1 MQVSEEGL
9 ALIKQFE
16 GFSPVMYRC
25 PAGIPTIGYGHVV
38 YRPEQFSGGITQAQ
52 AEQWL
57 RQDVQL
63 AQQAVARLIAV
74 PLMQGQ
80 WDALVSFVFNL
91 GAGRLQAS
99 TLRRVVNRSEHMQV
113 PVQLRRW
120 VYAGGRVLPGLVRR
134 REAEVRLYQKG
145 DAGMRG

>member
-1 MQVSEEGL
+1 MQISEEGL

-16 GFSPVMYRC
+16 GFSSVVYRC

-38 YRPEQFSGGITQAQ
+38 YRPEQFSAGITQAQ

-99 TLRRVVNRSEHMQV
+99 TLRRVVNRGEHAQV
-113 PVQLRRW
+113 PAQLRRW

-134 REAEVRLYQKG
+134 REAEVRLYQKD
-145 DAGMRG
+145 DAGMRR